1 MIKVIGDVHSRH
13 IALKKA
19 LEENV
24 EYLPVFL
31 GDFLDGKK
39 HACESFLTSRDLAT
53 IALINKSNS
62 VIILGNH
69 DQNLLQ
75 ETFFSKKTANTNQ
88 RLKQYDS
95 FKVFKQILKS
105 AFNYYSFEIKGIRY
119 DLAHAVPF
127 YTATDLEKVYGQKI
141 ENKRYKWFENYKAE
155 KNVFKICGHFH
166 QVILTESYCV
176 LDGDSNIEECLPAL
190 LIDNNNNKTL
200 LKYYD

>member
-1 MIKVIGDVHSRH
+1 MHSRP

-31 GDFLDGKK
+31 GDILGSKK
-39 HACESFLTSRDLAT
+39 HNCESFLTLRDLAT
-53 IALINKSNS
+53 IELINKSNS

-75 ETFFSKKTANTNQ
+75 ETVFSKKTINTNQ

-95 FKVFKQILKS
+95 FKAFKLILKS
-105 AFNYYSFEIKGIRY
+105 AFKYYSFEIKGIRY

-141 ENKRYKWFENYKAE
+141 ENKRYKWFENYAAE
-155 KNVFKICGHFH
+155 KNIFKICGHYH
-166 QVILTESYCV
+166 QLILTESYCI
-176 LDGDSNIEECLPAL
+176 LDGDSNEEECLPVL
-190 LIDNNNNKTL
+190 LIDNNNKTL

>member
-1 MIKVIGDVHSRH
+1 MYKIIGDVHSRST
-13 IALKKA
+13 ALKKA

-31 GDFLDGKK
+31 GDILDGKK
-39 HACESFLTSRDLAT
+39 HNCESFLTLRDLAT

-75 ETFFSKKTANTNQ
+75 ETVFSKKTINTNQ

-155 KNVFKICGHFH
+155 KNIFKICGHYH
-166 QVILTESYCV
+166 QLILTESYCI
-176 LDGDSNIEECLPAL
+176 LDGDSNAEECLPVL